1 MLANGAANVP
11 AVRCLSMGK
20 FKSSDSFRVVFFLPQ
35 AGLKHPVL
43 IIIMEGSVVI
53 APTIKS
59 VRWSSGHSPKW
70 VVLSGDIDE
79 EKGLEFEAQFQ
90 AAVNCKQ
97 DVIPIMIHSMGGCC
111 YTALKIVDTIRASPV
126 PVITIVNG
134 CAMSAAAVIFSCGT
148 ERYMTPNSTIMLHDV
163 SIDFLDGK
171 LADIEVETREMRRL
185 NKRMWTL
192 MARNI
197 GKEDNFFD
205 DKLTNKSHVDSY
217 IAPQQ
222 ALDYGLCTGV
232 GMPRLVTTVSVRTE
246 MVPPP
251 KVALDDIIEDAIE
264 DLPVSRKRR
273 RTTRRR

>member
-1 MLANGAANVP
+1 
-11 AVRCLSMGK
+11 
-20 FKSSDSFRVVFFLPQ
+20 
-35 AGLKHPVL
+35 
-43 IIIMEGSVVI
+43 MEGSVSI
-53 APTIKS
+53 HQTLKS
-59 VRWSSGHSPKW
+59 VRWARGYSPKW

-90 AAVNCKQ
+90 QAVNCKQ
-97 DVIPIMIHSMGGCC
+97 NVIPIVIHSMGGCC
-111 YTALKIVDTIRASPV
+111 YTALKIVDTIRSSPV
-126 PVITIVNG
+126 PVVTVVNG
-134 CAMSAAAVIFSCGT
+134 CAMSAAAVIFSCGS

-197 GKEDNFFD
+197 DKEDSFFD

-222 ALDYGLCTGV
+222 ALDYGLCTGI
-232 GMPRLVTTVSVRTE
+232 GMPRMVTTVVVQTE
-246 MVPPP
+246 IVPPS
-251 KVALDDIIEDAIE
+251 KSALDDIIEDVVEEIST
-264 DLPVSRKRR
+264 SRKRR